1 MTKGLVSAARLAGVP
16 RPSVVT
22 GTAADAVV
30 LASRAL
36 VGVAARSLAAIEDEI
51 TLTQYRALVVLS
63 QHGPQSAGQ
72 LARRLE
78 VRPSTMTGLA
88 DRLVA
93 KGLVERATSEE
104 NRREVTI
111 TLSAQGRRIV
121 REVIRRRRREIT
133 RILDRLDARER
144 RAVHDAL
151 AQFAAAAEELPD
163 DAWKLGWT
171 Q

>member
-1 MTKGLVSAARLAGVP
+1 M
-16 RPSVVT
+16 
-22 GTAADAVV
+22 GTETVADAVM

-36 VGVAARSLAAIEDEI
+36 VGVAARSLASIEDEI

-63 QHGPQSAGQ
+63 QHGPQPAGR
-72 LARRLE
+72 LARLLD
-78 VRPSTMTGLA
+78 VRPSTVTGLA

-93 KGLVERATSEE
+93 KGLVERATPEE

-111 TLSAQGRRIV
+111 GLSDEGRRV
-121 REVIRRRRREIT
+121 LRGVTKRRRREIT
-133 RILDRLDARER
+133 RILERLDAGKR

-151 AQFAAAAEELPD
+151 AQFATAAEELPD

-171 Q
+171 P